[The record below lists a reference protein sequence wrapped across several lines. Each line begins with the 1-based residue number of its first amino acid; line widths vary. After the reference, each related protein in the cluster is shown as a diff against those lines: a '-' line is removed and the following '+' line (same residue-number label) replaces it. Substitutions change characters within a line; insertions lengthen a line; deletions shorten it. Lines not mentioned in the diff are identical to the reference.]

1 MTRTVAD
8 AAIMFGV
15 LEGAAPDSNDAA
27 TKKCPPP
34 PARDYTKF
42 LNANGLT
49 GARIGIPRAFFYD
62 RTAAGNPAARP
73 VAG

>member
-27 TKKCPPP
+27 TKACSPPP
-34 PARDYTKF
+34 GRDYTRF
-42 LNANGLT
+42 L
-49 GARIGIPRAFFYD
+49 
-62 RTAAGNPAARP
+62 
-73 VAG
+73 